1 MMVMVMMMTVM
12 VMMAMMV
19 MVVMVTTICPGR
31 DEEDGVQEQAMAREM
46 FRLLYLQ
53 ETHRHQELHSKGA
66 RCSSTVLIKLTKS
79 CSFEFFVL
87 DCVSSQEHDIYCA
100 GCYEDK
106 FATKCIKCNK
116 VG

>member
-1 MMVMVMMMTVM
+1 MMVMMMMTVM
-12 VMMAMMV
+12 V
-19 MVVMVTTICPGR
+19 TTIFPGR
-31 DEEDGVQEQAMAREM
+31 DEEDGVQEQAVAREM

-66 RCSSTVLIKLTKS
+66 RCSFNKKN

>member
-1 MMVMVMMMTVM
+1 MQTMMVLMMTV
-12 VMMAMMV
+12 V
-19 MVVMVTTICPGR
+19 VTTICPGR
-31 DEEDGVQEQAMAREM
+31 DEEDGVQEQAVAREM
-46 FRLLYLQ
+46 FRLLHLQ

-66 RCSSTVLIKLTKS
+66 RCSSKVLIKQK
-79 CSFEFFVL
+79 CSFEFFLL

-116 VG
+116 VKIEFSDLK